1 MHIVLYI
8 LIIYLILNLVALMM
22 YRADKRKAEKNQYR
36 TSENTLLL
44 AALIGPF
51 GAYAGMKKYHHKTRK
66 MKFKLVFVFMA
77 LHIVIAALVIFEFM

>member
-8 LIIYLILNLVALMM
+8 LLIYLVLNLIALLM
-22 YRADKRKAEKNQYR
+22 YRADKKKAEKNQYR

-77 LHIVIAALVIFEFM
+77 LHIIIAALVIFEFM

>member
-1 MHIVLYI
+1 MHIVFYVLT
-8 LIIYLILNLVALMM
+8 IYLILNIVALLM
-22 YRADKRKAEKNQYR
+22 YRSDKKKAENNQYR

-66 MKFKLVFVFMA
+66 LKFKLVFVFMA
-77 LHIVIAALVIFEFM
+77 LHIIIAAFVIFEFM

>member
-1 MHIVLYI
+1 MHIVFYI

-77 LHIVIAALVIFEFM
+77 LHIVIAALVIFFFI